1 MKDSCDPYTAM
12 DHNSGDT
19 CGSHCAASA
28 SDTYSANLTSIGRV
42 PWTTAAETEA
52 NIQQQILTRGA
63 IVSCFF
69 VYSDF
74 YGGGVYIQDPA
85 ASVRGGHAVVTIGW
99 GVDNGVKYWLVENSH
114 VPTTTAPHTLAISLI
129 FLVLNKFISL
139 ITSVPFFDIVTP
151 F

>member
-1 MKDSCDPYTAM
+1 
-12 DHNSGDT
+12 
-19 CGSHCAASA
+19 
-28 SDTYSANLTSIGRV
+28 V